1 MTKIFY
7 AIDPTTQPPIS
18 QSLPNRVELSRKH
31 IMSAVSEFCAR
42 FGAFIDVLQIHR
54 YDENTPMEETME
66 ALHDVVMS
74 GQVRYIS
81 ANSMPAWQFRKL
93 QNVAKRNGWTKFISI
108 QGYYDLVYYEEER
121 EIIPYCR
128 SIGVGPCPWSSLAK
142 GLPSTPRA
150 DRSAKRDQTDTLLE
164 TVVRGK
170 GMRYVDQAIV
180 NRVQEAAA
188 KKDVSITTFSP
199 T

>member
-1 MTKIFY
+1 
-7 AIDPTTQPPIS
+7 
-18 QSLPNRVELSRKH
+18 
-31 IMSAVSEFCAR
+31 MSAVSECCAR

-81 ANSMPAWQFRKL
+81 ANSMPAWQFRNL
-93 QNVAKRNGWTKFISI
+93 QNVAKQNGWTKFISI

-121 EIIPYCR
+121 EMIPYCR

-180 NRVQEAAA
+180 NRVQEVAA
-188 KKDVSITTFSP
+188 KKDVSMTTVSP